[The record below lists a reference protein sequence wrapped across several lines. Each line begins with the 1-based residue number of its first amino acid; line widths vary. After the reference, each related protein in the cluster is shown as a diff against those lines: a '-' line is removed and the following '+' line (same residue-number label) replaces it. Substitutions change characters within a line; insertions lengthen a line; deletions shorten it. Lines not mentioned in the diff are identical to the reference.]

1 MESRSKNRIHKNTL
15 SFFYPDCTVAVGV
28 SPTHARLFIELEEYT
43 SDCDLH
49 TNPEG
54 TIQTI
59 LQIRIRFCNTILFWI
74 QLNLMQFEST
84 HVSGKGRGKPMG
96 FPTINLKIPEN
107 FELKNGI
114 YAVKVIIEDKV
125 FKGALHYGPVPTFGE
140 LQKSLEIYLI
150 EITNADLINYGLE
163 NLDDKIIKVE
173 IIKYLR
179 DIIKFKL
186 VEELVRQ
193 IEEDVRNIQ
202 KI

>member
-1 MESRSKNRIHKNTL
+1 
-15 SFFYPDCTVAVGV
+15 
-28 SPTHARLFIELEEYT
+28 
-43 SDCDLH
+43 
-49 TNPEG
+49 
-54 TIQTI
+54 
-59 LQIRIRFCNTILFWI
+59 
-74 QLNLMQFEST
+74 MQFEST